1 MVILQVTEKTHIS
14 GLILDALQKN
24 YHIQLASM
32 ELSSFRLTTFTYY
45 PGYESKPW
53 YPQSWLMA
61 GCLFPTYGN
70 FIGFDSPTNLPTQDP
85 EILGPHPL
93 PRSAERLRQVAV
105 DSLGSMLD
113 LLVSPGNGNL
123 KLRTIPWMLIAI
135 YNNVGKT
142 TINQPF
148 GNNLYHLS
156 MVIWGMVY
164 YCFTH
169 INLYLYIHKS
179 YPILLCILN
188 TERLPIHVYLTW

>member
-1 MVILQVTEKTHIS
+1 
-14 GLILDALQKN
+14 
-24 YHIQLASM
+24 
-32 ELSSFRLTTFTYY
+32 
-45 PGYESKPW
+45 
-53 YPQSWLMA
+53 
-61 GCLFPTYGN
+61 
-70 FIGFDSPTNLPTQDP
+70 
-85 EILGPHPL
+85 
-93 PRSAERLRQVAV
+93 
-105 DSLGSMLD
+105 
-113 LLVSPGNGNL
+113 L

-142 TINQPF
+142 TVNQPF